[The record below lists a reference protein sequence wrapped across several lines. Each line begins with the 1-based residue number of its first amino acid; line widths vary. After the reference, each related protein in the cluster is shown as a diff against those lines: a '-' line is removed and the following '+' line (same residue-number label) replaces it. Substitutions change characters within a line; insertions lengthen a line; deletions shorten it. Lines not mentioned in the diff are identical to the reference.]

1 MRKQNQN
8 AEHTTRFGSCDENRS
23 TVFSFCDAAGSWDA
37 PAAELDMFSR
47 WIKLADD
54 ALAAYLSNT
63 PTLTDDRPRIEYHNL
78 YPLEPIRMEDLKR
91 LREHVEPYLTISSSD
106 DRQLDMARDV
116 VEAIWDE
123 HEATVDGDT
132 TAARS
137 ALSVA
142 LKLEPENMYL
152 RFLDRKQRASVETG
166 DR

>member
-1 MRKQNQN
+1 
-8 AEHTTRFGSCDENRS
+8 
-23 TVFSFCDAAGSWDA
+23 
-37 PAAELDMFSR
+37 
-47 WIKLADD
+47 
-54 ALAAYLSNT
+54 
-63 PTLTDDRPRIEYHNL
+63 
-78 YPLEPIRMEDLKR
+78 MEDLKR

-106 DRQLDMARDV
+106 DRVLDMARDV

-132 TAARS
+132 TAARL

-142 LKLEPENMYL
+142 LKLEPDNMYL